1 MVVGAATGVAATA
14 QTTGVAVDATPT
26 DTDEAESTHTVVFTV
41 GPDAESAGGNFD
53 SIRVDYSRET
63 PSADV
68 SNVGAG
74 TVERIGI
81 DRGGDDVGT
90 RIDETATINEVTGEA
105 DGKAILVETAGALG
119 LSEGDEVVI
128 VLRPVQNPQNE
139 GTPSAEVTLNTQG
152 AADTATDAV
161 TYEATSASV
170 SLSDQRTDGDG
181 VTVDSATLSEGGWVV
196 VLNEGGR
203 NADAVR
209 GRTYLSAGSHSDV
222 EVSLDEPASSDTELT
237 VQVHHDTNGDRL
249 FDYSGGNVDRP
260 YENADGNIQ
269 ASDTG
274 QVTVDEGGGGSTS
287 APTPTATPTPTPT
300 PTTTPTPAQTATPT
314 ATEDGD
320 GSGTTEIS
328 SDGDGLKTATDGDGA
343 TATDGGEAAAEG
355 GDGSETT
362 TDDEGTA
369 TDGSGAATD
378 GDDDIGSGGGG
389 TGADGP
395 GFGAAVAATALPL
408 AALAARRRAGGEA
421 AQSS

>member
-1 MVVGAATGVAATA
+1 MVVGAATGAAATA

-41 GPDAESAGGNFD
+41 GSGAESAGGNFD

-74 TVERIGI
+74 TVERIGV

-90 RIDETATINEVTGEA
+90 RLDETATINEVTGEA

-119 LSEGDEVVI
+119 LSEGDEVVV

-196 VLNEGGR
+196 VLDEGGR

-209 GRTYLSAGSHSDV
+209 GRTYLSAGSYSDV
-222 EVSLDEPASSDTELT
+222 EVSLDGPVSSDTELAA
-237 VQVHHDTNGDRL
+237 QVHHDTNGDRL

-287 APTPTATPTPTPT
+287 TSTPTATPMPTATPTPTST
-300 PTTTPTPAQTATPT
+300 ATATATTTPTPTPT
-314 ATEDGD
+314 GDGD
-320 GSGTTEIS
+320 GPESTTE
-328 SDGDGLKTATDGDGA
+328 TATDGD
-343 TATDGGEAAAEG
+343 
-355 GDGSETT
+355 DGSETT
-362 TDDEGTA
+362 TDDERT
-369 TDGSGAATD
+369 ATD
-378 GDDDIGSGGGG
+378 GDDDDGSGGGG

-395 GFGAAVAATALPL
+395 GFGAALAATALLL
-408 AALAARRRAGGEA
+408 AALVARRR
-421 AQSS
+421 

>member
-1 MVVGAATGVAATA
+1 MVVGAATGAAVTA

-26 DTDEAESTHTVVFTV
+26 DTNEAESTHTVVFTV
-41 GPDAESAGGNFD
+41 GSDAESVGGNFD
-53 SIRVDYSRET
+53 SIRVDYSQET

-74 TVERIGI
+74 TVERIGV
-81 DRGGDDVGT
+81 DRGGNDVGT

-105 DGKAILVETAGALG
+105 DGKAVLVETAGALG
-119 LSEGDEVVI
+119 LSEGDEVVV

-170 SLSDQRTDGDG
+170 SLSDQRTDGG
-181 VTVDSATLSEGGWVV
+181 SVTVDSATLSEGGWVV

-222 EVSLDEPASSDTELT
+222 DVSLDEPASSDTELT
-237 VQVHHDTNGDRL
+237 AQIHHDTNGDRL

-274 QVTVDEGGGGSTS
+274 QVTVDAGGDSTPTPMPT
-287 APTPTATPTPTPT
+287 ATPTATPTPTPT
-300 PTTTPTPAQTATPT
+300 PTPTV
-314 ATEDGD
+314 TENGD
-320 GSGTTEIS
+320 GSGTTETS
-328 SDGDGLKTATDGDGA
+328 SDGDRSETATDGDGA
-343 TATDGGEAAAEG
+343 TATDGGETAAED

-362 TDDEGTA
+362 TDDGGTT
-369 TDGSGAATD
+369 TDGDETTTD
-378 GDDDIGSGGGG
+378 GDDDNDDSGSGGGG

-395 GFGAAVAATALPL
+395 GFGAVVAATALLL
-408 AALAARRRAGGEA
+408 AALAARRRG
-421 AQSS
+421 

>member
-1 MVVGAATGVAATA
+1 MVVGAATGAAATA

-41 GPDAESAGGNFD
+41 GAGAESVGGNFD

-74 TVERIGI
+74 TVERIGV

-90 RIDETATINEVTGEA
+90 RLDETATINEVTGEA
-105 DGKAILVETAGALG
+105 DGSAVLIQADGALG
-119 LSEGDEVVI
+119 LSEGDEVVV

-139 GTPSAEVTLNTQG
+139 GTPSVEVTLNTQG
-152 AADTATDAV
+152 AADTETDAV

-170 SLSDQRTDGDG
+170 SLPDQRTDGDS

-203 NADAVR
+203 DADAVR

-222 EVSLDEPASSDTELT
+222 EVSLDEPASSDTELAA
-237 VQVHHDTNGDRL
+237 QIHHDTNGDRL

-274 QVTVDEGGGGSTS
+274 QVTVDAGGGSTS
-287 APTPTATPTPTPT
+287 TSTPTATPTPT
-300 PTTTPTPAQTATPT
+300 PTTTPTPTATG
-314 ATEDGD
+314 DGD
-320 GSGTTEIS
+320 GSGTTETP
-328 SDGDGLKTATDGDGA
+328 SDGDGSETATDGDGA

-378 GDDDIGSGGGG
+378 GDDDGSGGGG

>member
-1 MVVGAATGVAATA
+1 MVVGAATGAAVTA
-14 QTTGVAVDATPT
+14 QTTGVAVDATPAN
-26 DTDEAESTHTVVFTV
+26 TDEAESTHTVVFTV
-41 GPDAESAGGNFD
+41 GAGAESAGGNFD

-74 TVERIGI
+74 TVERIGV

-119 LSEGDEVVI
+119 LNVGDEVVV

-170 SLSDQRTDGDG
+170 SLPDQRTDGG
-181 VTVDSATLSEGGWVV
+181 SVTVDSATLSEGGWVV

-222 EVSLDEPASSDTELT
+222 EVSLDEPVSSDTELAA
-237 VQVHHDTNGDRL
+237 QIHHDTNGDRL

-274 QVTVDEGGGGSTS
+274 QVTVDAGDDSTPT
-287 APTPTATPTPTPT
+287 PTPTATPTPTPT
-300 PTTTPTPAQTATPT
+300 PTTTPAPT
-314 ATEDGD
+314 ATGDGD
-320 GSGTTEIS
+320 GPGTTETP
-328 SDGDGLKTATDGDGA
+328 SDGDRSETATDGDGA
-343 TATDGGEAAAEG
+343 TATDGGETAAED

-362 TDDEGTA
+362 TDDEGT
-369 TDGSGAATD
+369 TTD
-378 GDDDIGSGGGG
+378 GDDDDGGGSGGGG

-395 GFGAAVAATALPL
+395 GFGAVVAATALLL
-408 AALAARRRAGGEA
+408 AALAAYRRG
-421 AQSS
+421 